1 MFCGIVG
8 TLQKEE
14 YMKNISLTVTV
25 FVMLFFFV
33 ISGCGGGGAGGTSP
47 SGGSSDSTTPIGDNG
62 GSGGGDS
69 TSANTGDSDAGN
81 NNRGTTANYS
91 PKTQGSTWTYL
102 ITTAS
107 SYTTTETDTII
118 QSSGTA
124 YSLEYYFSAVTDY
137 GIDDIVQMSNRTW
150 GISKETY
157 YNAKGTVL
165 ILNTFSPPSVLEPS
179 NWSVG
184 TQESYTSTLYQNGAS
199 STSSTDIN
207 VVGFESVTVPAGTF
221 NALKI
226 TFSNSINGTIT
237 NWYVDG
243 VGCVKSVYPSF
254 QINVLT
260 SYTIR

>member
-1 MFCGIVG
+1 
-8 TLQKEE
+8 
-14 YMKNISLTVTV
+14 MKNMSLTVT
-25 FVMLFFFV
+25 MFV
-33 ISGCGGGGAGGTSP
+33 ILCLFVLSGCGGGGADGASSSGGTG
-47 SGGSSDSTTPIGDNG
+47 GGSKIPIGDNG

-69 TSANTGDSDAGN
+69 TLANTGDSDAGN
-81 NNRGTTANYS
+81 NNDVTTVNYS

-124 YSLEYYFSAVTDY
+124 YSVKYYFSAVTDY

-157 YNAKGTVL
+157 YNDKGTVL
-165 ILNTFSPPSVLEPS
+165 FLYTFTPPSVLGPS

-184 TQESYTSTLYQNGAS
+184 TQESYTSTLIQNGAS
-199 STSSTDIN
+199 STFSTDIN
-207 VVGFESVTVPAGTF
+207 VVGIESVTVPAGTF

-226 TFSNSINGTIT
+226 TFTNSINGTIT
-237 NWYVDG
+237 NWYADG
-243 VGCVKSVYPSF
+243 VGCVKSIYPGF
-254 QINVLT
+254 QINELT
-260 SYTIR
+260 SYTIY